1 MAKYKKDQEAQ
12 KEEPIIKEEKPE
24 VKEVMQQENKKDFPS
39 IVANNGS
46 HQETKAV
53 KTEDKKEPLMKKV
66 DSNSLVIIILIQF
79 LQPLEYEPDKDK
91 FATVSDMFSEVPTVA
106 VEVGIY
112 FV

>member
-1 MAKYKKDQEAQ
+1 MAKYKEAQ

-39 IVANNGS
+39 IVSNNGS

-66 DSNSLVIIILIQF
+66 ETKNSLLIILVLPF
-79 LQPLEYEPDKDK
+79 LQPLEHEPDKDK

-106 VEVGIY
+106 IEVGSIP
-112 FV
+112 FGS